1 MHFYNIDILING
13 YSYAGGGGGG
23 GDCVARYVRV
33 TSKIFMSITFEVRI
47 KERPRKHARVPV
59 VL

>member
-13 YSYAGGGGGG
+13 YSYVGSGGG
-23 GDCVARYVRV
+23 GDCVAHYVRV
-33 TSKIFMSITFEVRI
+33 TSKIFMSITFEVPI